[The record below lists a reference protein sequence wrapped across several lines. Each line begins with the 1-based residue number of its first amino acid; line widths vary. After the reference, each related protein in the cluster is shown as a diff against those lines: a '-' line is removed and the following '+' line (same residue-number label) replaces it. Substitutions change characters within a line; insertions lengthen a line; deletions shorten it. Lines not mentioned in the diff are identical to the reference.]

1 LNIFVDT
8 SVWSLAFRRDAPGG
22 PFVAELS
29 RAISAG
35 DGIFI
40 SGLVVQEI
48 LQGVS
53 GPRQRGQI
61 IAHLA
66 SLPLLTPDWE
76 DHVSAAD
83 LFNRC
88 RRGGVQVESV
98 DALLAQLCLRYDLT
112 MLTADKD
119 FSRMAKHCGLRIWQN

>member
-1 LNIFVDT
+1 MNFFVDT

-29 RAISAG
+29 RAINAG

-40 SGLVVQEI
+40 AGLVVQEI

-53 GPRQRGQI
+53 GPRQRDRI
-61 IAHLA
+61 LA
-66 SLPLLTPDWE
+66 RLTSLPLLIPDWD
-76 DHVSAAD
+76 DHLGAAD
-83 LFNRC
+83 LFSRC
-88 RRGGVQVESV
+88 RRSGVQVESV

-112 MLTADKD
+112 MLTADAD
-119 FSRMAKHCGLRIWQN
+119 FRHMAKHCALRIWQN

>member
-1 LNIFVDT
+1 LNVFVDT

-22 PFVAELS
+22 PFAAELN
-29 RAISAG
+29 RAINAG
-35 DGIFI
+35 DGIFTA
-40 SGLVVQEI
+40 GLIVQEI

-53 GPRQRGQI
+53 GPRQRDQI
-61 IAHLA
+61 LARLA
-66 SLPLLTPDWE
+66 SFPLLAPDWD

-88 RRGGVQVESV
+88 RRAGVQVESV

-119 FSRMAKHCGLRIWQN
+119 FRHMARHCPLRIWQD